1 MVISMKEILNYPK
14 CESVEDVEKFKS
26 FMIEKMTPIFLNF
39 KGLTINKYTLNDFKM
54 KLINKYPVVRDIRHI
69 KDGDI
74 AIEFNEVYLF
84 SKNMII
90 NDDNQIELN
99 NNRYKLYIDNKN
111 ELHISN
117 LDLYG
122 SKINDETIYICE
134 MI

>member
-1 MVISMKEILNYPK
+1 
-14 CESVEDVEKFKS
+14 
-26 FMIEKMTPIFLNF
+26 
-39 KGLTINKYTLNDFKM
+39 M
-54 KLINKYPVVRDIRHI
+54 KLINKYPVVRDIRHL

-134 MI
+134 MIL